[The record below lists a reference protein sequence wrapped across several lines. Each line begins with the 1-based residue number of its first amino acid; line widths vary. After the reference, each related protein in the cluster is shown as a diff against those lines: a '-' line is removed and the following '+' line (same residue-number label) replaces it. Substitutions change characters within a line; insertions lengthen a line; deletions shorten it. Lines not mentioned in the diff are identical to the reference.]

1 MDLSKNYDV
10 SLSNNY
16 AMKRFIDD
24 LIKQDTEKFHLNVLN
39 QEDIRKSTKI
49 LAKFYDYMDKVEK
62 QIVDWQSDP
71 DISEF
76 DLNTFNKNVN
86 ITIRPLL
93 AKAQQLQQQY
103 YEISSVLGRT
113 TPVNVSTNPNLE
125 PKFEYAES
133 LSVYP
138 NALPPSEYQESSS
151 RFYEPSESLP
161 MTTPINQSSEISTR
175 IPHEIVRIPPTYPVK
190 HKFEILPSNI
200 NGIIDLIKT
209 QPLMRDKLLSS
220 LSNELVKGNIS
231 KQDVEK
237 INESLK
243 NYDITEPFEYKTYK
257 YAPTVKK
264 QNLEIFN
271 IYKFIPNYN
280 PIKILN

>member
-1 MDLSKNYDV
+1 MDYNEFHSVRKLLEN
-10 SLSNNY
+10 
-16 AMKRFIDD
+16 
-24 LIKQDTEKFHLNVLN
+24 LIKHDTQKIRLHTLNE
-39 QEDIRKSTKI
+39 EDINNGSEILNKI
-49 LAKFYDYMDKVEK
+49 YDYCQKIEEFQLEYQDNPDNTRRQIELLNKDIEEK
-62 QIVDWQSDP
+62 IY
-71 DISEF
+71 
-76 DLNTFNKNVN
+76 
-86 ITIRPLL
+86 PLRE
-93 AKAQQLQQQY
+93 KAEQLQKQY
-103 YEISSVLGRT
+103 FEISSVLGRT
-113 TPVNVSTNPNLE
+113 TPVNVSTDPNLE
-125 PKFEYAES
+125 PQFGYAES
-133 LSVYP
+133 LSVYSH
-138 NALPPSEYQESSS
+138 ALPPSEYQGSSS

-243 NYDITEPFEYKTYK
+243 DYDIKKPFEYKTYE

-264 QNLEIFN
+264 QNREIFN